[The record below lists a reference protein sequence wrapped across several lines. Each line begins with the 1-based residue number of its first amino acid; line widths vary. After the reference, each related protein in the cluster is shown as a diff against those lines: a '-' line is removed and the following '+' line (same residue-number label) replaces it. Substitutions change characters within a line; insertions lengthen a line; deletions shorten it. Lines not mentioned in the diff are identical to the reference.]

1 MDELDAKILE
11 ILKRDS
17 RTKYVDVAKS
27 IGLTEGAVRR
37 RMKKMLEQGII
48 EKFTIETK
56 SEVEGVILVK
66 TDPTKTKEVAA
77 KMKAVSDRVFEVSG
91 DYDIAALIHAHTMEE
106 LNKKVDYIRGLPA
119 VSNTNTLIKLVT
131 D

>member
-17 RTKYVDVAKS
+17 RTKYVEIAKA

-37 RMKKMLEQGII
+37 RVKKMLEQGII

-56 SEVEGVILVK
+56 SEVEAVILVK
-66 TDPTKTKEVAA
+66 TDPTKTKEVAT
-77 KMKAVSDRVFEVSG
+77 KIKEVSDRVFEASG
-91 DYDIAALIHAHTMEE
+91 DYDIAALVHAHTIEE
-106 LNKKVDYIRGLPA
+106 LNRKVDYIRGLPA
-119 VSNTNTLIKLVT
+119 VLNTNTLIKLVT